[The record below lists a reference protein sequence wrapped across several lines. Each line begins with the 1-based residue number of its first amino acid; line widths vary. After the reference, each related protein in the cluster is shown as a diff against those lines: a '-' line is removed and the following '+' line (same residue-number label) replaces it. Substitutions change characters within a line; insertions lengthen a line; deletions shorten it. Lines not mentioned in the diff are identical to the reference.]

1 MEHKITKL
9 GKINPEFDVLKLKS
23 ALTKND
29 AGDWGDEPIEGNA
42 NGILRSTNFT
52 NQGILDLSDV
62 AYRTLK
68 PQKLAEN
75 KLSAGEIIIER
86 SGGSDSQPVGRI
98 GFITPEIADNNYAF
112 ANFIQ
117 RIAVDET
124 IEPKYLYYCLQQM
137 YEMGITASMQYQTTG
152 IRNLDWKLYTKSI
165 LPKPKPEEQKAIA
178 TILSK
183 VDEAI
188 KATEN
193 SIKAAEKLKKSLM
206 QNLLAGKLKPDGT
219 WRKEDE
225 FYKDEKFGNVPVG
238 WVVKKGNKIT
248 DKITKGQSPK
258 WQGFEYQTEGV
269 LFVTSENVL
278 DGFIDVS
285 SPKYLPIEFND
296 KIKNS
301 QLQNGDILINIV
313 GASIG
318 RCAVYNLSVEFANTN
333 QAVCVFRPNSE
344 NDSDFIAYYIQLEHT
359 QRRLLGNSVETARA
373 NLSLGDFRKF
383 KFIIPEDKNEQITI
397 ASKIKEIDSV
407 YFAKHQK
414 INSLQRLKKSLM
426 QNLLTGKVRVDQSK
440 ILSIDEAI

>member
-1 MEHKITKL
+1 MEHKLTKL
-9 GKINPEFDVLKLKS
+9 GKVNPEFDVFKLKS

-68 PQKLAEN
+68 PQKLAEK

-193 SIKAAEKLKKSLM
+193 SIKAADKLKKSLM
-206 QNLLAGKLKPDGT
+206 QNLLTGKLKPDGT

-238 WVVKKGNKIT
+238 WEVKKLKKIFKLKNGKGNPTENLRSEPIAEFQIPVYGGNGITGYFDKPFLTTSTLIIGRVGEYCGSVYKTPNQCWVTDNALWVSEVFIESFDLDFWYSLLTFKKLNQYGDATGQPKIT
-248 DKITKGQSPK
+248 QSGIGNLKVAYPP
-258 WQGFEYQTEGV
+258 
-269 LFVTSENVL
+269 N
-278 DGFIDVS
+278 
-285 SPKYLPIEFND
+285 IEEQ
-296 KIKNS
+296 NS
-301 QLQNGDILINIV
+301 I
-313 GASIG
+313 S
-318 RCAVYNLSVEFANTN
+318 
-333 QAVCVFRPNSE
+333 
-344 NDSDFIAYYIQLEHT
+344 
-359 QRRLLGNSVETARA
+359 
-373 NLSLGDFRKF
+373 
-383 KFIIPEDKNEQITI
+383 
-397 ASKIKEIDSV
+397 SKIIQIDSLILD
-407 YFAKHQK
+407 KK
-414 INSLQRLKKSLM
+414 SKLQSTIKLKKSLM
-426 QNLLTGKVRVDQSK
+426 QNLLTGRVRVDLSK
-440 ILSIDEAI
+440 IEKILNEI

>member
-1 MEHKITKL
+1 MGFKQEKFKKLIEHKSGYTW
-9 GKINPEFDVLKLKS
+9 GKEQELDKPEEGAVRVL
-23 ALTKND
+23 TV
-29 AGDWGDEPIEGNA
+29 
-42 NGILRSTNFT
+42 TNI
-52 NQGILDLSDV
+52 QEKLDLSSELYLKDV
-62 AYRTLK
+62 KDRDRKEKSVSKDWTIAVSSNGNRK
-68 PQKLAEN
+68 
-75 KLSAGEIIIER
+75 
-86 SGGSDSQPVGRI
+86 RI
-98 GFITPEIADNNYAF
+98 GNAIFISDDTDYLFASFLTAFKPKQDTDITPEYF
-112 ANFIQ
+112 FQ
-117 RIAVDET
+117 WFSSHVVQERITSVSE
-124 IEPKYLYYCLQQM
+124 
-137 YEMGITASMQYQTTG
+137 GTTG
-152 IRNLDWKLYTKSI
+152 LGNLDIRYLRNMDIEY
-165 LPKPKPEEQKAIA
+165 PDNEVEQKAIA

-206 QNLLAGKLKPDGT
+206 QNLLTGKLKPDGT

-225 FYKDEKFGNVPVG
+225 FYKDEKFGNVPEG

-383 KFIIPEDKNEQITI
+383 KFIIPEDKSEQVSI
-397 ASKIKEIDSV
+397 AAKIKEIDSV
-407 YFAKHQK
+407 YFSKHQK
-414 INSLQRLKKSLM
+414 IKSLQRLKKALM
-426 QNLLTGKVRVDQSK
+426 QNLLTGKVRVDLNK
-440 ILSIDEAI
+440 ISSIDEAI